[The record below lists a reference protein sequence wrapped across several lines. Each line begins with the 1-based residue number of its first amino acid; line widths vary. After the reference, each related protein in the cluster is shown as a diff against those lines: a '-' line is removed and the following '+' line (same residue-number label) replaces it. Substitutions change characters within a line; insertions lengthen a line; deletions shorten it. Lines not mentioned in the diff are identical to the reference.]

1 MNYPV
6 PCGIPRKNAEFMD
19 NVRLNKFISEFQQMI
34 AVAMGYHGASEEQL
48 PKRLNGKPFGTKGHF
63 HHPCTV
69 WARTNRSNFI
79 HMCRSTLEFLN
90 EHYKR
95 GGKGHLNCRD
105 NIRLAMKFAKNLP
118 TGARTAFP
126 NCAAHDSLGISYK
139 HVKNVHMAYALY
151 INDRWDLDK
160 KEPKWTYEK

>member
-6 PCGIPRKNAEFMD
+6 PCRIPRHNAEFMD

-34 AVAMGYHGASEEQL
+34 AVAMGFYGATPEQL
-48 PKRLNGKPFGTKGHF
+48 PKRLNGKPFGIKGHF
-63 HHPCTV
+63 NHPCTV

-90 EHYKR
+90 EHYRR
-95 GGKGHLNCRD
+95 GGKGHANCRD
-105 NIRLAMKFAKNLP
+105 NIRLAMAFAKNLP
-118 TGARTAFP
+118 SGARTAFP
-126 NCAAHDSLGISYK
+126 NCAAHDSLGVNYK
-139 HVKNVHMAYALY
+139 HIKDVHVAYSLY

-160 KEPKWTYEK
+160 KEPRWTYE